1 MENIN
6 KNDSW
11 DKYLDSIL
19 DEDLNFDS
27 CTAALAS
34 TGGRALGTII
44 SNFKELENVGYNT
57 YTKLYNNGVAPILEY
72 SWVWF

>member
-27 CTAALAS
+27 CTAALQ
-34 TGGRALGTII
+34 AL
-44 SNFKELENVGYNT
+44 EVG
-57 YTKLYNNGVAPILEY
+57 L
-72 SWVWF
+72 